1 MNSMIGEIRAFPYT
15 FAPYGWL
22 ECMGQAVSVN
32 EYQALYS
39 IIGQTYGGS
48 GTSIF
53 NLPDFRGAGLVGV
66 GAAQTGTIYEP
77 GERIGTEMEA
87 LSIYKLPA
95 HTHNLIGEKGAA
107 TLRTSAPGTD
117 NQSFLTN
124 IGYQRSTDPAPLAAM
139 AYLDVSRVPVTLHP
153 NSLTNGS
160 GDLNMIIAPHE
171 NRSPYLAIKYCI
183 CVFEGE
189 YPVRP

>member
-15 FAPYGWL
+15 YVPYGWL
-22 ECMGQAVSVN
+22 ECMGQTVSVV

-48 GTSIF
+48 GTSTF
-53 NLPDFRGAGLVGV
+53 NLPNFQGAGLLGI
-66 GAAQTGTIYEP
+66 GTAQTGTRYVAA
-77 GERIGTEMEA
+77 ERIGTETET
-87 LSIYKLPA
+87 LYINKLPA
-95 HTHNLIGEKGAA
+95 HNHNLIGEKGAA
-107 TLRTSAPGTD
+107 SSRTSAPGT
-117 NQSFLTN
+117 NNLSYLTN

-139 AYLDVSRVPVTLHP
+139 AYLDVSRVPVALHP

-160 GDLNMIIAPHE
+160 GDLNTTIASHE
-171 NRSPYLAIKYCI
+171 NRSPFLAIRYCI

-189 YPVRP
+189 YPIRP

>member
-48 GTSIF
+48 GTSTF

-66 GAAQTGTIYEP
+66 GTAQTGTIYEA
-77 GERIGTEMEA
+77 GARFGTETET
-87 LSIYKLPA
+87 LSISKLPA
-95 HTHNLIGEKGAA
+95 HTHNLIGEKGAT

-117 NQSFLTN
+117 GLSFLTN
-124 IGYQRSTDPAPLAAM
+124 IGYQRPTDPAPLAAM
-139 AYLDVSRVPVTLHP
+139 AYLDKSKAAVILHP
-153 NSLTNGS
+153 ASLTNGS
-160 GDLNMIIAPHE
+160 ETLNMAITPHE
-171 NRSPYLAIKYCI
+171 NRSPYLAIRYCI